1 MQDPHRALKMCE
13 TSYFKTYLFWRVKH
27 SRIKKESSITTRW
40 KILSMVYA
48 RLAEEYM
55 KEGVLYDMRNVICL
69 SPPS

>member
-13 TSYFKTYLFWRVKH
+13 PSYFKTYLFWRVKH

-55 KEGVLYDMRNVICL
+55 KEGVLYDMRNVLCL